1 MQLSSVDF
9 PDPDC
14 PMRAT
19 ISPAWTSNVTFL
31 NSHAF
36 LLFFPVFPFMAIVL
50 PKVETLNMVDSRLP
64 IVLPYCAWTPIL
76 QGTTPENNYFL
87 NILWTRE

>member
-9 PDPDC
+9 PEPDC

-36 LLFFPVFPFMAIVL
+36 LLFFPVFPFVVIFL
-50 PKVETLNMVDSRLP
+50 PTVETLSIVSSRLP
-64 IVLPYCAWTPIL
+64 IVLPYRAWTP
-76 QGTTPENNYFL
+76 
-87 NILWTRE
+87 